1 MGVGPPRLLLN
12 AFGSI
17 AVLMVVAVIGIGL
30 PALDRAVAGDR
41 PLPAGQPYR
50 LGAGVSLMPPAGA
63 TLDAGRT
70 RPGRD
75 HATAVFHTGDVRLAV
90 QAARFDGRLPTAVN
104 RLRTKLVLGAGCRV
118 TGSEQPVHTAA
129 GAPGIHGEYVLG
141 HHAGQY
147 AAYLAGGVAVEATVE
162 GPPPELSAR
171 LPAVQDSLASL
182 TIESQR

>member
-104 RLRTKLVLGAGCRV
+104 RLRTKLVLGAGCRRYRTAWPASPSRASGEAAV
-118 TGSEQPVHTAA
+118 AA
-129 GAPGIHGEYVLG
+129 GQPYRPGT
-141 HHAGQY
+141 AGP
-147 AAYLAGGVAVEATVE
+147 AGRRSGT
-162 GPPPELSAR
+162 
-171 LPAVQDSLASL
+171 
-182 TIESQR
+182 